1 MMHARKQQGCGSRR
15 GHWHRSR
22 STPEDVMSGPFGV
35 RRPLRFLS
43 HKLGLDDEQ
52 AAVLAEVL
60 DDIKTERAQEA
71 VDDRRAQ
78 KLYAEALADDAFDL
92 AKAHAAAERR
102 LEARRRVQTALAEGL
117 QRLHATLDADQRR
130 QLTLLLRSGALSV

>member
-1 MMHARKQQGCGSRR
+1 
-15 GHWHRSR
+15 
-22 STPEDVMSGPFGV
+22 MSGPFGV
-35 RRPLRFLS
+35 RRPLRFQS

-102 LEARRRVQTALAEGL
+102 LEARRRVQPALAEGL
-117 QRLHATLDADQRR
+117 QRLLATLDADQRR